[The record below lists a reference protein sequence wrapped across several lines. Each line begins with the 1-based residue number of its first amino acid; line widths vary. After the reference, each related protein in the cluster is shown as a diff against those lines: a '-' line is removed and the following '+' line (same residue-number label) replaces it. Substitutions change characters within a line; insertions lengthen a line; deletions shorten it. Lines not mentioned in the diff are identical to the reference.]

1 MDTAPASSGA
11 SVGPSSRISLSLV
24 TDYGPGASRCGYCGS
39 KQDINWSHGMQA
51 DFMTVETY
59 QALLD
64 RGWRRSGRW
73 IYKPMHSQTCCQLIT
88 IRLDVEKFQMSRD
101 QRQVQRKW
109 EAHLNGAPLKQKKQ
123 QTRPAPVNGQQDE
136 QHLQGGSPKR
146 MREEE
151 EDVID
156 DVVEGWAN
164 YVKELQGGGKRQRS
178 SHNLAEMDDNDVEGK
193 QENVKEEDEALNRA
207 ASPTTELSEQLQVA
221 FVDSAKHASFSRDP
235 ELWSP
240 NGNDQQPFWPA
251 APAADVATPPSQPTK
266 QQPSRENDLSASL
279 RKELQAAL
287 ERCIEAGKLPD
298 LNYPFPRV
306 SELNAKLREKLPS
319 DIGYTSPVPLAVTG
333 VANRA
338 EMGGDD
344 EEANEAESVQPL
356 SLESTAQLLVDQM
369 QLPEGITGANISNGH
384 INFKIAEE
392 AIAFTKTPCMEIEKA
407 QQHVET
413 KEKQKKIDEQPPAT
427 YSIPRCPPRH
437 FELRML
443 PSSDDRLPAVEF
455 DLYKKYQIIHHGDSP
470 KSVTKTSFARFLCD
484 SPLIHA
490 PASSYPPGGAPPCG
504 FGSFHQ
510 QYWLDGRLIAVGVI
524 DVLPRALSSKY
535 LFWDPDYASLSLGKL
550 ASIQEIA
557 WIKEARA
564 TCPFLKYYYLGY
576 YLHTCHRMRYKAEF
590 GPSDLLCPVKQC
602 WVPIDRVTTVLNN
615 NTKAPAL
622 ADVPG
627 ALDGLDEE
635 YLVNSE
641 VKPLLPPQLPSEE
654 DINAVK
660 LFIRSGVEGGQRRGQ
675 IVTFGILK
683 DSGVLT
689 EGLIAHLQHRLQEW
703 VILVGPAWKN
713 IACKLE

>member
-1 MDTAPASSGA
+1 
-11 SVGPSSRISLSLV
+11 
-24 TDYGPGASRCGYCGS
+24 
-39 KQDINWSHGMQA
+39 
-51 DFMTVETY
+51 
-59 QALLD
+59 
-64 RGWRRSGRW
+64 
-73 IYKPMHSQTCCQLIT
+73 
-88 IRLDVEKFQMSRD
+88 
-101 QRQVQRKW
+101 
-109 EAHLNGAPLKQKKQ
+109 
-123 QTRPAPVNGQQDE
+123 VNGQGDDQF
-136 QHLQGGSPKR
+136 LQGGSPKR

-151 EDVID
+151 AID
-156 DVVEGWAN
+156 DIVEGWES

-178 SHNLAEMDDNDVEGK
+178 SHNLAAMDDNNVEGK
-193 QENVKEEDEALNRA
+193 QDDVEEEDEALILNRA
-207 ASPTTELSEQLQVA
+207 ASPTTELLEQLQVA
-221 FVDSAKHASFSRDP
+221 FVDSAKHPSCSRVS
-235 ELWSP
+235 EAWSP
-240 NGNDQQPFWPA
+240 NGNGHCNHQQQPSLSA
-251 APAADVATPPSQPTK
+251 AAVATPSSPPPK
-266 QQPSRENDLSASL
+266 QQPSREDDLSESL

-298 LNYPFPRV
+298 LNYPSPRV
-306 SELNAKLREKLPS
+306 SQLNAKQRKKLPS
-319 DIGYTSPVPLAVTG
+319 DVGYTSPAPLAVTG

-338 EMGGDD
+338 ELGDND
-344 EEANEAESVQPL
+344 DDNEAANELESVQPL

-369 QLPEGITGANISNGH
+369 HLPEGITGANISNGH
-384 INFKIAEE
+384 INFKIARED
-392 AIAFTKTPCMEIEKA
+392 IAATETPCAEIGKA
-407 QQHVET
+407 QQYVEA
-413 KEKQKKIDEQPPAT
+413 KESQKKFDKQPPGSS
-427 YSIPRCPPRH
+427 SIPRFPPRH

-455 DLYKKYQIIHHGDSP
+455 ELYKKYQIIHHGDSP
-470 KSVTKTSFARFLCD
+470 SSVTKTSFARFLCD

-557 WIKEARA
+557 WIKEAHA
-564 TCPFLKYYYLGY
+564 SCSSLKYYYLGY

-602 WVPIDRVTTVLNN
+602 WVPINRVTRVLDH

-627 ALDGLDEE
+627 ALEGLDEE
-635 YLVNSE
+635 YLINSE
-641 VKPLLPPQLPSEE
+641 GKPLLPPQLPSEE
-654 DINAVK
+654 DINSVK
-660 LFIRSGVEGGQRRGQ
+660 IFIRSGAEGGQRRGQ

-683 DSGVLT
+683 ELGVLT

-703 VILVGPAWKN
+703 VIMVGPAWKN